1 VVVVVGDMEVEPVK
15 ATLPILWLIVT
26 VVASVTTQLKVALSP
41 SPMVVESAVKE
52 LIMGLVGVIPLQP
65 DKNMKSKIVRK
76 NFK

>member
-15 ATLPILWLIVT
+15 ETLPILWLIVT

>member
-1 VVVVVGDMEVEPVK
+1 
-15 ATLPILWLIVT
+15 VT